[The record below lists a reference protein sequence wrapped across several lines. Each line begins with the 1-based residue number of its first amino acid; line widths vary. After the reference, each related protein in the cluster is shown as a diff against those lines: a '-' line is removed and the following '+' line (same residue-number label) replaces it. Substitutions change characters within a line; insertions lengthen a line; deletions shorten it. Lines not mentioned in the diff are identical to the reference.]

1 MPLTSPYNFVPIN
14 NTVYYPAWRKLV
26 SQDIPF
32 EDGEDGYIMV
42 TLRNVS
48 PLFTRNGAINDSDQT
63 NMEEMSSY
71 DFIDANQNRR
81 YFIPGTAIK
90 GMLRS
95 TLEIMAFGK
104 IDEKQHY
111 SNKTFQYR
119 VKKIK
124 KTYRNS
130 ITDMIRLEQPKAR
143 NEYDLSETMFGTIAN
158 DKSLKGRIQVGHAF
172 ATQLISDDDL
182 IKMKGVLGQPK
193 ASYYPLY
200 VKQKEN
206 PYKDYNTGNGMAGR
220 KLYRIH
226 ASHTTMPL
234 PPGNANDKVIAHFNA
249 LPAGNTFI
257 LRINVHNLK
266 KVEIGALLSSLTL
279 HETNDAFHNIGLAKG
294 FGFGKI
300 KVEKIELHGLSHQ
313 TRDYE
318 LAFEQTMNVFVSTY
332 IDNKIKWCETEQ
344 MTKLTNILRE
354 HEDKEVKVMELGNG
368 KTEGTYGYYLS
379 KRNFENREIARLR
392 ESTIRVKS
400 LINPLSVFRTTHTDD
415 YQLVNNLVIEKKY
428 NEAIT
433 AINAI
438 IEQMTKMKLNH
449 DEEDALKANVEKLQF
464 EQIQKSIEDRKVH
477 EEAERQRRLQGGLAA
492 LIEEKYE
499 NGTYKVTTMKT
510 CFSKVNDWLKK
521 SGKSD
526 LSEEEK
532 DVLKHTLT
540 RIVQKPDKKEIRD
553 LKKFSNKLWQEVV
566 KHLGDTVATELF
578 GMLN

>member
-1 MPLTSPYNFVPIN
+1 MPLTTPYNFVPIN
-14 NTVYYPAWRKLV
+14 NKVYYPTWRKLV

-48 PLFTRNGAINDSDQT
+48 PLFTRNGAINDQDQDNKET
-63 NMEEMSSY
+63 MSSY
-71 DFIDANQNRR
+71 DFVDANLNRR

-90 GMLRS
+90 GMLRA

-104 IDEKQHY
+104 INEKQHY
-111 SNKTFQYR
+111 TNKKYEYR
-119 VKKIK
+119 VRKIK
-124 KTYRNS
+124 RTYQKS
-130 ITDMIRLEQPKAR
+130 ITDMIRLEQPKPL

-158 DKSLKGRIQVGHAF
+158 DKPLKGRIQVGHAF

-182 IKMKGVLGQPK
+182 IEMTGVLGQPK

-200 VKQKEN
+200 VKQNKN

-234 PPGNANDKVIAHFNA
+234 PVGNNNENVSDSFYA
-249 LPAGNTFI
+249 LPTGNTFI

-266 KVEIGALLSSLTL
+266 KVEIGALLSALTL
-279 HETNDAFHNIGLAKG
+279 HETNDAYHNIGLAKG

-300 KVEKIELHGLSHQ
+300 KVEKIELYGLSYQ
-313 TRDYE
+313 TKDYE
-318 LAFEQTMNVFVSTY
+318 LAFELTMDEFVSSH
-332 IDNKIKWCETEQ
+332 NNQMKWCETEQ

-354 HEDKEVKVMELGNG
+354 HDDKEVKVMELGNG
-368 KTEGTYGYYLS
+368 KTEGTYGYY
-379 KRNFENREIARLR
+379 KNNKNFENKEIARLH

-400 LINPLSVFRTTHTDD
+400 LINPLSVFRATHSEE
-415 YQLVNNLVIEKKY
+415 YQLVDSLAKEKKY
-428 NEAIT
+428 DEAIKV
-433 AINAI
+433 IDSI
-438 IEQMTKMKLNH
+438 IEQMIRMKLNH
-449 DEEDALKANVEKLQF
+449 DDEDALKTDIEKLKF
-464 EQIQKSIEDRKVH
+464 EQVQELIEERKAN
-477 EEAERQRRLQGGLAA
+477 EEAERQRRLQGGLVA
-492 LIEEKYE
+492 LIEEQYD

-521 SGKSD
+521 SGKTE

-578 GMLN
+578 GLLN